1 MAALPGLLKEF
12 VTAALGAV
20 AADGKQDINV
30 APDEVV
36 HSGCHID
43 QTARR
48 AEYCS
53 TMLVNVINK
62 CMGDHRRFRTA
73 RGIKPLVTARE
84 PQHLGHAIGMMEF
97 KE

>member
-1 MAALPGLLKEF
+1 MASLPGLLKEG
-12 VTAALGAV
+12 VAAALGAV
-20 AADGKQDINV
+20 AADGEQDMNI

-36 HSGCHID
+36 YSGYHID
-43 QTARR
+43 RTARS

-62 CMGDHRRFRTA
+62 RMGDHHRFRTA
-73 RGIKPLVTARE
+73 RGIKPLITAAE
-84 PQHLGHAIGMMEF
+84 PQHLGHSIGIMEF